1 MAYLKEL
8 KALSKNVSI
17 LYVEDD
23 KAMRESVAN
32 YLKLIFDDLD
42 YAEDGVIGLERYTN
56 KHYDIVITDIQM
68 PRKNGLEMI
77 SEIKKHS
84 PEQEI
89 VITTAFSE
97 TPYMMEAISYNVSA
111 YVIKPI
117 DFDLLNYTLYKI
129 VKKIN
134 VFRENEQYKTS
145 LEKMVKERTAANL
158 ELEEEKIDNYEK
170 TLLSLVGLVEKRD
183 TYTGGHSLRVAQYS
197 KLIAQKMGYDEETC
211 EMLYR
216 AGILHDIG
224 KVETPDAVLLK
235 PGSLDELE
243 YKLIKEHVTT
253 GSNMLSKIPMYQ
265 KLSEVIASH
274 HERYDGKGY
283 PNGLKGDEISNLS
296 RIMIVADSFDAM
308 TTNRIYKPRKSLQD
322 ALLELKQFS
331 GTQFHPEIVDTALE
345 VFSTLELNAN
355 IFQLPSTEMESKRFA
370 FFFEDQ
376 LTKAYNKAYLE
387 LLLVHNKNDIK
398 GKRLDIILIQNFSR
412 YNFEYGWDKGDLFL
426 QELVKTMR
434 NAYPDTLIFR
444 LHGDDFVLCSKE
456 EIDFDLNLLD
466 PLLKDA
472 KEILHVRHKKLNTKE
487 DSLNSLVELDRILKA

>member
-1 MAYLKEL
+1 
-8 KALSKNVSI
+8 
-17 LYVEDD
+17 
-23 KAMRESVAN
+23 
-32 YLKLIFDDLD
+32 
-42 YAEDGVIGLERYTN
+42 
-56 KHYDIVITDIQM
+56 
-68 PRKNGLEMI
+68 
-77 SEIKKHS
+77 
-84 PEQEI
+84 
-89 VITTAFSE
+89 
-97 TPYMMEAISYNVSA
+97 
-111 YVIKPI
+111 
-117 DFDLLNYTLYKI
+117 
-129 VKKIN
+129 
-134 VFRENEQYKTS
+134 
-145 LEKMVKERTAANL
+145 
-158 ELEEEKIDNYEK
+158 
-170 TLLSLVGLVEKRD
+170 
-183 TYTGGHSLRVAQYS
+183 
-197 KLIAQKMGYDEETC
+197 
-211 EMLYR
+211 
-216 AGILHDIG
+216 
-224 KVETPDAVLLK
+224 
-235 PGSLDELE
+235 
-243 YKLIKEHVTT
+243 
-253 GSNMLSKIPMYQ
+253 
-265 KLSEVIASH
+265 
-274 HERYDGKGY
+274 
-283 PNGLKGDEISNLS
+283 
-296 RIMIVADSFDAM
+296 M